1 MCAKWRGLTPTAT
14 RQLNRVPDILPDLW
28 LPPSG
33 TLICPANVIAP
44 QETRGFVLQDTNSSN
59 QLDLIIWH
67 TSDGFRGFVNRCPH
81 LGLPLE
87 TFPDR
92 FLNASG
98 DALVCS
104 AHGAVFDTTG
114 FCLAGPCQG
123 KALVPLELDVRPRAS
138 PDQTANDSALRDKDA
153 DKDIVLIGRLAHS

>member
-1 MCAKWRGLTPTAT
+1 MSDLF
-14 RQLNRVPDILPDLW
+14 NNLW

-33 TLICPANVIAP
+33 TVICPANAVEP
-44 QETRGFVLQDTNSSN
+44 EQTRGFVISDPQSSKC
-59 QLDLIIWH
+59 LDLIIWH
-67 TSDGFRGFVNRCPH
+67 TLDGFRGFVNRCPH

-92 FLNASG
+92 FLNVLG

-104 AHGAVFDTTG
+104 AHGAHFDATG
-114 FCLAGPCQG
+114 LCLSGPCAG
-123 KALVPLELDVRPRAS
+123 EALVPLELGVRPCSRAE
-138 PDQTANDSALRDKDA
+138 PTASDRPKNGGTPADAGA

>member
-1 MCAKWRGLTPTAT
+1 M
-14 RQLNRVPDILPDLW
+14 PDILPDFW

-33 TLICPANVIAP
+33 TVICRANAIAP
-44 QETRGFVLQDTNSSN
+44 EKARGFVISDTQSCN

-67 TSDGFRGFVNRCPH
+67 TLDELRGFVNSCPH

-92 FLNASG
+92 FLNTLG
-98 DALVCS
+98 TELVCS
-104 AHGAVFDTTG
+104 AHGAVFDATG

-123 KALVPLELDVRPRAS
+123 RALVPLELDIRPHA
-138 PDQTANDSALRDKDA
+138 PHDAPPADQNANDSTLKDKDS

>member
-1 MCAKWRGLTPTAT
+1 MSNL
-14 RQLNRVPDILPDLW
+14 LNDLW

-33 TLICPANVIAP
+33 TVICPAEAVAP
-44 QETRGFVLQDTNSSN
+44 EETRGFVISDPHSTNC
-59 QLDLIIWH
+59 LDLIIWH
-67 TSDGFRGFVNRCPH
+67 TQEGFRGFVNRCPH

-92 FLNASG
+92 FLNALG

-104 AHGAVFDTTG
+104 AHGALFDATG
-114 FCLAGPCQG
+114 HCLAGPCAG
-123 KALVPLELDVRPRAS
+123 KGLVPLELDVCPRSCAEPTAS
-138 PDQTANDSALRDKDA
+138 ERTANGGKPADAGA

>member
-1 MCAKWRGLTPTAT
+1 
-14 RQLNRVPDILPDLW
+14 V
-28 LPPSG
+28 
-33 TLICPANVIAP
+33 ICPANAIP
-44 QETRGFVLQDTNSSN
+44 PEETRGFVISDSHNTN

-67 TSDGFRGFVNRCPH
+67 TLDGLRGFVNSCPH
-81 LGLPLE
+81 FGLPLE
-87 TFPDR
+87 TLPDR

-104 AHGAVFDTTG
+104 AHGAVFDATG

-123 KALVPLELDVRPRAS
+123 KSLVPLELDVRPGAS
-138 PDQTANDSALRDKDA
+138 ADTSPAAQTANYGALTDKDS

>member
-1 MCAKWRGLTPTAT
+1 MSNF
-14 RQLNRVPDILPDLW
+14 LNDLW

-33 TLICPANVIAP
+33 TVICPANAVGP
-44 QETRGFVLQDTNSSN
+44 EQTRGFVISDPHSCKY
-59 QLDLIIWH
+59 LDLIIWH
-67 TSDGFRGFVNRCPH
+67 TPEGIRGFVNRCPH

-87 TFPDR
+87 TFPNR

-104 AHGAVFDTTG
+104 AHGAHFDPTG
-114 FCLAGPCQG
+114 HCLAGPCAG
-123 KALVPLELDVRPRAS
+123 EALVPLELDVRPRSRAEPTAS
-138 PDQTANDSALRDKDA
+138 ERPANGGTPADAGA

>member
-1 MCAKWRGLTPTAT
+1 MSDL
-14 RQLNRVPDILPDLW
+14 LNDLW

-33 TLICPANVIAP
+33 TVICPANAVEP
-44 QETRGFVLQDTNSSN
+44 EQTRGFVISDPHSTKY
-59 QLDLIIWH
+59 LDLIIWH
-67 TSDGFRGFVNRCPH
+67 TPDGFRGFVNRCPH

-92 FLNASG
+92 FLNATG
-98 DALVCS
+98 DALICS
-104 AHGAVFDTTG
+104 AHGAVFDATG

-138 PDQTANDSALRDKDA
+138 ADTPPADQNANDGALT

>member
-1 MCAKWRGLTPTAT
+1 M
-14 RQLNRVPDILPDLW
+14 PDILSNLW

-33 TLICPANVIAP
+33 TVICPANAIAP
-44 QETRGFVLQDTNSSN
+44 EETRGFVISDTHSTN

-67 TSDGFRGFVNRCPH
+67 THDGLRGFVNRCPH
-81 LGLPLE
+81 FGLPLE
-87 TFPDR
+87 TLPDR

-104 AHGAVFDTTG
+104 AHGAVFDATG

-138 PDQTANDSALRDKDA
+138 ADTPPADQNANDGALTDKDA